1 MKSAYIAAGAAV
13 AVFVALLA
21 ASSYA
26 NASLQYR
33 SRGAQGF
40 NFSDSTTDVAVDVC
54 NPTSFPA
61 GFDRLK
67 FVAFYRDSQ
76 FADMEFEDAS
86 VAANSQAVVDGTL
99 DVNGR
104 AALAAAFQALA
115 DSLNGKDVSG
125 DDIRVK
131 MTSES
136 RLLGFVPSTQSK
148 EMSGDEFSDMM
159 NGRNGFGCSAP
170 E

>member
-1 MKSAYIAAGAAV
+1 MKVAYIAAGVAAV
-13 AVFVALLA
+13 IFIALLA

-40 NFSDSTTDVAVDVC
+40 NFSDSTTDVAMDVC

-61 GFDRLK
+61 GFDRLE
-67 FVAFYRDSQ
+67 FVAIYGDSE
-76 FADMEFEDAS
+76 FADIEFKDAA
-86 VAANSQAVVDGTL
+86 VAANSQAAVGGTL
-99 DVNGR
+99 DVDGR
-104 AALAAAFQALA
+104 AALAAVFQAFA
-115 DSLNGKDVSG
+115 DSLNGEDVEQ
-125 DDIRVK
+125 DDIRIK

-136 RLLGFVPSTQSK
+136 RLLGFVPATQSA

-159 NGRNGFGCSAP
+159 DGSSFDCD
-170 E
+170 

>member
-1 MKSAYIAAGAAV
+1 MKKVYVAGGAAV
-13 AVFVALLA
+13 AIFIALLA

-40 NFSDSTTDVAVDVC
+40 NFSDSTTDVAMDVC

-61 GFDRLK
+61 GFDRLE
-67 FVAFYRDSQ
+67 FVAFYEDSE
-76 FADMEFEDAS
+76 FADMEFEDAA

-99 DVNGR
+99 DVDGR
-104 AALAAAFQALA
+104 AALAAVFQAFA
-115 DSLNGKDVSG
+115 DSLNGKDVDQ
-125 DDIRVK
+125 DDFRIK

-136 RLLGFVPSTQSK
+136 RLLGFVPATQST

-159 NGRNGFGCSAP
+159 DGNSFDCSD
-170 E
+170 